1 VQLPRV
7 RLHALHTRAR
17 TAATMST
24 TPLLAL
30 TILAVLSALLAITW
44 TRADTDQLSAN
55 IKHLRERRAE
65 AEKKKARTP

>member
-1 VQLPRV
+1 
-7 RLHALHTRAR
+7 
-17 TAATMST
+17 MST